1 MAISLDEANK
11 FLAAAV
17 APLVTLDSEAGTIRF
32 VEQLGWTMPLAPSG
46 FALVGDSAFQLLN
59 LLGEFKRLVRQKDTA
74 GAQSKLVEVVSF
86 VGVVI
91 GNIENLPASVNGEL
105 PAEFRDTT
113 QIGDLITKRVL
124 DFVLCTAIAANF
136 PAVKALLFTLGIIDE
151 TEFPADDSLFQPD
164 FTLREFSLDRLK
176 LLFTDQA
183 ELLRQ
188 TYGWG
193 THTLDQQ
200 RIFEAVEQL
209 SFALISRPITTYP
222 SAAFLSAMFPG
233 VPVAEGSIAMLAIP
247 LLSGFGVFPLKLGV
261 LPAPTATPDEQQGLA
276 LRLLGAPSLD
286 LSVPLSS
293 TLALDVKSELT
304 LDAGVGVLLRP
315 DRDPTIIQNVDNGGT
330 PAAEGSATL
339 EVRREDAENAIPIID
354 FGGGSEL
361 SMKSFFTRLGLHLG
375 PPDISLDAGIEGGV
389 LQVSL
394 GEADGFL
401 RSVVP
406 SDSLRIEFDIGL
418 GWSKRRGLFIT
429 GSAGFE
435 TLLVLNLTFGP
446 VELQTVR
453 LRVRVS
459 DEGLRMQAGLG
470 VSVTLGPIVGVVE
483 GLGVESLVK
492 FESGNLGPVDLR
504 FGFLFP
510 SGIGISIDAGAVKG
524 GGFLSFDNDAGRYSG
539 VIELQVFSVS
549 VKAFGLLE
557 TKFPDGTQGYSFVI
571 VIIAEFV
578 PIQLG
583 FGFTLLGIGGLI
595 GVNRT
600 MDETA
605 LAAAVRTGALA
616 NLLFPL
622 NPIQDAPAIINDLAT
637 VFPAAPGHYLFGPMA
652 KLGWGTPT
660 LISADLGII
669 LEFPGPRIAVLGV
682 VRMLLPSPDAAIV
695 RFQLAVAGILDFPA
709 QTFSLLASLFDS
721 TVAGYVVT
729 GDMAYR
735 LGFGN
740 NPSFL
745 LSVGGFNAGFQSPP
759 AFPTLRRASVD
770 LGVSGNPSLTAS
782 GYFAITSN
790 TAQIGASIQLKA
802 SGFGIRLDGWLG
814 FDVLFVFS
822 PFSFTASISAGVRIS
837 FHGAGF
843 GITLRGSLSG
853 PTPWHVNGRVCVSI
867 LWWDACLPI
876 DVKFGRAE
884 PAALPEIDPW
894 DGDESVGVIGLRAAI
909 ENTGNWA
916 GSPPPGGLAVV
927 ALSAAATAATTPVD
941 PIGAATLRQ
950 KVAPLNMVLE
960 KFGEY
965 KPAIHDQFH
974 LSATRGSV
982 SLNLTPVT
990 EIGLVE
996 DKFAP
1001 AHYLQLSSAQRL
1013 SMPSYDDMDA
1023 GISIAPDRVRPGS
1036 MESRT
1041 LEYVTKF
1048 IDAQGETHDDNEPR
1062 FRVTQDQLKHF
1073 LERSAAALGGV
1084 RRSGIQRYM
1093 HPGRDKKISLR
1104 PPRFVVADACSLT
1117 PNNDITATGT
1127 TRTQA
1132 LLALR
1137 AHLQNNPQDRGRF
1150 TIAPAA

>member
-1 MAISLDEANK
+1 MTVLSIDSASEFVGTAMGPLVERFSDDTAVRSFVAELGFDALPSVPPVFGEIHDSALLVQDSIANLVTARLDGDSSGAATATAAVTTGLIATIGNLKNLGNSLTAALPSSYVAVTGIDAALERRIVDYILIQAISASQM
-11 FLAAAV
+11 ARAV
-17 APLVTLDSEAGTIRF
+17 
-32 VEQLGWTMPLAPSG
+32 
-46 FALVGDSAFQLLN
+46 
-59 LLGEFKRLVRQKDTA
+59 
-74 GAQSKLVEVVSF
+74 
-86 VGVVI
+86 
-91 GNIENLPASVNGEL
+91 
-105 PAEFRDTT
+105 
-113 QIGDLITKRVL
+113 LITLGVIEENRL
-124 DFVLCTAIAANF
+124 D
-136 PAVKALLFTLGIIDE
+136 
-151 TEFPADDSLFQPD
+151 ADATKFQPA
-164 FTLREFSLDRLK
+164 FKLREFRLDRLSRLFSDPTG
-176 LLFTDQA
+176 LLEDV
-183 ELLRQ
+183 
-188 TYGWG
+188 YGWG
-193 THTLDQQ
+193 TPEIKRDRLF
-200 RIFEAVEQL
+200 RSISQL
-209 SFALISRPITTYP
+209 SIGLLLPAEIDFP
-222 SAAFLSAMFPG
+222 SATLLASMFPG
-233 VPVAEGSIAMLAIP
+233 VPDDAAVGRMLNIPATGVLEVGIFPAPKVSPMELQGIAARLIGTPSTKISFGIGGGLEAELDVKAALDTGLGVLFKPDADPQVLVGVESASSV
-247 LLSGFGVFPLKLGV
+247 LLSGGIDLTVRRAPAKQPLRVFSFGNTG
-261 LPAPTATPDEQQGLA
+261 T
-276 LRLLGAPSLD
+276 LD
-286 LSVPLSS
+286 LTSYHVSLGLEASPS
-293 TLALDVKSELT
+293 DVVVS
-304 LDAGVGVLLRP
+304 AGVDGGRL
-315 DRDPTIIQNVDNGGT
+315 TI
-330 PAAEGSATL
+330 
-339 EVRREDAENAIPIID
+339 
-354 FGGGSEL
+354 
-361 SMKSFFTRLGLHLG
+361 
-375 PPDISLDAGIEGGV
+375 
-389 LQVSL
+389 SL

-401 RSVVP
+401 QSQMP
-406 SDSLRIEFDIGL
+406 QDGLHIDFDLGV
-418 GWSKRRGLFIT
+418 GWSSRRGIFVT
-429 GSAGFE
+429 GSAGLE
-435 TLLVLNLTFGP
+435 TVIALNLTLGP
-446 VELQTVR
+446 VFVHAIRLA
-453 LRVRVS
+453 LRV
-459 DEGLRMQAGLG
+459 DDQGLRGQAGVEAGLL
-470 VSVTLGPIVGVVE
+470 LGPITAIVQGI
-483 GLGVESLVK
+483 GVEAALK
-492 FESGNLGPVDLR
+492 FESGNLGPMDLGVR
-504 FGFLFP
+504 FLPPTGV
-510 SGIGISIDAGAVKG
+510 GIAIDAGAVKG
-524 GGFLSFDNDAGRYSG
+524 GGFLAFDFDAGRYSG

-557 TKFPDGTQGYSFVI
+557 TKFPDGTKGYSFVI

-605 LAAAVRTGALA
+605 LAAAVRTGSLA

-822 PFSFTASISAGVRIS
+822 PFSFTASISAGVRVS
-837 FHGAGF
+837 FHGVGF

-894 DGDESVGVIGLRAAI
+894 DGDESAGVIGLRAAI

-941 PIGAATLRQ
+941 PVGAATLRQ

-990 EIGLVE
+990 EIGVVE